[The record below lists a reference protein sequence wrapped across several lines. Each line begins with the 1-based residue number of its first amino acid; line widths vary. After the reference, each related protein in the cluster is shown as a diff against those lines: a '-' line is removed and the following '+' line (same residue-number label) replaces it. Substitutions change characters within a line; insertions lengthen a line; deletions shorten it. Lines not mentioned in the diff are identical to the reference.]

1 MRIGVLT
8 GSFHPDPGGP
18 STYLRGL
25 LPELIAR
32 GHSVELITYGQPT
45 PDDAHYGYPVTRVAG
60 RRLRKSWDFLR
71 RAWALAARSDVLFVH
86 TTAVLLLPLIRPR
99 YRGRIVTKVVSDW
112 AWEMAD
118 RRGWTAL
125 GVEAFQTGPTSRKVE
140 IAKAFHR
147 RAVRMADTV
156 IVPSRHVARLAEGWG
171 VDPSRIHIV
180 YNAIPDP
187 ALADIPRENL
197 RRELSLP
204 SGRLLVSVA
213 RLTPVKGVDVAV
225 KALHQLP
232 DAHLIVIGDGPERAA
247 LDAAAPKGRVTFTGQ
262 LPHEDVLRYL
272 RAADIYVLSSRTEGL
287 SHTLLEALAVGTPS
301 VASRVGGN
309 PEVVTDG
316 VDGLLVPPDD
326 PAALADAIR
335 RLDDL
340 LYHAQIAVAALERS
354 LAFRWDN
361 EVTQTAAILTTQP

>member
-32 GHSVELITYGQPT
+32 GHPVELITYGKPT
-45 PDDAHYGYPVTRVAG
+45 PDDAQYGYLVTRVAG
-60 RRLRKSWDFLR
+60 GRLRKSWEFLR

-99 YRGRIVTKVVSDW
+99 YKGRVVTKVVSDW

-118 RRGWTAL
+118 RRGWTDL
-125 GVEAFQTGPTSRKVE
+125 GVEDFQTGPASRKVRL
-140 IAKAFHR
+140 AKALHR
-147 RAVRMADTV
+147 RAVRMADIV

-171 VDPSRIHIV
+171 VDPARIHIV

-187 ALADIPRENL
+187 ALADVPREDL
-197 RRELSLP
+197 RRELGLP
-204 SGRLLVSVA
+204 DGKLLVSVA
-213 RLTPVKGVDVAV
+213 RLTPVKGVDVAIR
-225 KALHQLP
+225 ALHMLP
-232 DAHLIVIGDGPERAA
+232 DAHLVVIGDGPERAA
-247 LDAAAPKGRVTFTGQ
+247 LESASPRGRVTFTGQ
-262 LPHEDVLRYL
+262 LSHEDVLRYL

-309 PEVVTDG
+309 PEVITDG
-316 VDGLLVPPDD
+316 VDGLLVSPDNPD
-326 PAALADAIR
+326 ALAEAVR
-335 RLDDL
+335 RLDDPL
-340 LYHAQIAVAALERS
+340 FYAQIAVASIERS

-361 EVTQTAAILTTQP
+361 EVTQTAAILEA

>member
-25 LPELIAR
+25 LPELVAR
-32 GHSVELITYGQPT
+32 GHAVELITYGQPT
-45 PDDAHYGYPVTRVAG
+45 PDDAHYDYPVTRIG
-60 RRLRKSWDFLR
+60 GGRLRKTREFQR

-118 RRGWTAL
+118 RRGWTSL
-125 GVEAFQTGPTSRKVE
+125 GVEAFQTGPASLKVRL
-140 IAKAFHR
+140 AKALHR

-156 IVPSRHVARLAEGWG
+156 IVPSRHIARLAEGWG
-171 VDPSRIHIV
+171 VDPARIHIV

-187 ALADIPRENL
+187 ALADVPRDQL
-197 RRELSLP
+197 RRGLGLP
-204 SGRLLVSVA
+204 DGKLLVSVA
-213 RLTPVKGVDVAV
+213 RLTPVKGVDVAI
-225 KALHQLP
+225 KALHTIP
-232 DAHLIVIGDGPERAA
+232 DAHLIVIGDGPERPA
-247 LDAAAPKGRVTFTGQ
+247 LAAAAPKGRVTFTGQ
-262 LPHEDVLRYL
+262 LSHEDVLRYL

-316 VDGLLVPPDD
+316 IDGLLVPPDN
-326 PAALADAIR
+326 PAALADAVR
-335 RLDDL
+335 RLDDPAF
-340 LYHAQIAVAALERS
+340 YAQIAAAALDRS
-354 LAFRWDN
+354 LAFRWDS
-361 EVTQTAAILTTQP
+361 EVAQTIAILTTQP

>member
-32 GHSVELITYGQPT
+32 GHTVELITYGRPT
-45 PDDAHYGYPVTRVAG
+45 LDDAAYGYPVTRVNG
-60 RRLRKSWDFLR
+60 GRLRKTWDFLR
-71 RAWALAARSDVLFVH
+71 RAWGLAARSDVLFVH
-86 TTAVLLLPLIRPR
+86 TTAVLFLPLIRPR
-99 YRGRIVTKVVSDW
+99 YRGRVVTKVVSDW

-118 RRGWTAL
+118 RRGWTSHD
-125 GVEAFQTGPTSRKVE
+125 VEAFQTGPASLKVRV
-140 IAKAFHR
+140 AKAFHR

-156 IVPSRHVARLAEGWG
+156 IVPSRHIARLAEGWG
-171 VDPSRIHIV
+171 VDPARIHVV

-187 ALADIPRENL
+187 ALADVPRESL
-197 RRELSLP
+197 RRELGLP
-204 SGRLLVSVA
+204 PGNLLVSVA

-225 KALHQLP
+225 DALHHLP
-232 DAHLIVIGDGPERAA
+232 EAHLVVIGDGPERAA
-247 LDAAAPKGRVTFTGQ
+247 LDAAAPPGRVTFTGQ
-262 LPHEDVLRYL
+262 LAHEDVLRYL

-316 VDGLLVPPDD
+316 IDGLLIPPDD
-326 PAALADAIR
+326 PAALAAAIR
-335 RLDDL
+335 RLDDPAF
-340 LYHAQIAVAALERS
+340 YAQITAAALDRS
-354 LAFRWDN
+354 LAFRWDS
-361 EVTQTAAILTTQP
+361 EVAQTAAILEI